1 MEETEIPQK
10 KAIKKIKINS
20 MYLCQIDFC
29 SPELDLWMYLFYKNN
44 IEPLDLD
51 WTEEQLLG
59 AENLIYYAFFNA
71 NGEIIMGFS
80 GSPEQGI
87 FNLQDFFYQ
96 PSCQISQLQCKEL
109 LESQSIQWNSNS
121 LHTYSQKA
129 YKQWMS

>member
-1 MEETEIPQK
+1 
-10 KAIKKIKINS
+10 

-51 WTEEQLLG
+51 WTEKQLLG
-59 AENLIYYAFFNA
+59 AENL
-71 NGEIIMGFS
+71 S

-96 PSCQISQLQCKEL
+96 PLSQISQLQCKEL